1 MDNPRR
7 PLAAGHTLGGI
18 NVLEQI
24 RLLIKLQAVDKTTF
38 ALEQEQAAIPVRL
51 AELSLDQD
59 RLAQALQAVQTEL
72 DALLARR
79 KDLENNGESIRSRM
93 RKAES
98 RLMGAKTQREYRAA
112 SAEMDEGKDALKAG
126 DDMLMEAMERQEV
139 LEKQAAVLTT
149 QLATVTAQVD
159 EQRAILSQR
168 AQEISQLLASMADG
182 RSKMAA
188 RVEVSLLREYNY
200 IRQARQG
207 VALAGV
213 RNGTCQVCHM
223 DIPPQQ
229 FNELQR
235 LDKIMACQS
244 CKRLLYWADAEGLAD
259 LS

>member
-1 MDNPRR
+1 M
-7 PLAAGHTLGGI
+7 
-18 NVLEQI
+18 LEQI
-24 RLLIKLQAVDKTTF
+24 RLLIKLQSVDKTTF
-38 ALEQEQAAIPVRL
+38 SLEQEQAAIPVRL

-59 RLAQALQAVQTEL
+59 RLQQAHQAVKAEL
-72 DALLARR
+72 DILLARR
-79 KDLENNGESIRSRM
+79 RDLEGNGESLRSRL
-93 RKAES
+93 RKADS

-112 SAEMDEGKDALKAG
+112 SAEIEEGKDALKAS
-126 DDMLMEAMERQEV
+126 DDMLMEVMERQEV
-139 LEKQAAVLTT
+139 LEKQMAILAE
-149 QLATVTAQVD
+149 QLAQVTARVD
-159 EQRAILSQR
+159 EQRAILAKR
-168 AQEISQLLASMADG
+168 AHEISLILGQMSAG
-182 RSKMAA
+182 RAETAA
-188 RVEVSLLREYNY
+188 QVESTLLREYNF

-244 CKRLLYWADAEGLAD
+244 CKRLLYWADADGLAD

>member
-1 MDNPRR
+1 MLD
-7 PLAAGHTLGGI
+7 
-18 NVLEQI
+18 QI
-24 RLLIKLQAVDKTTF
+24 RLLIRLQYVDKTVF
-38 ALEQEQAAIPVRL
+38 VLEQEQAAIPVRL

-59 RLAQALQAVQTEL
+59 RLQQAYQVQNNEL
-72 DALLARR
+72 EALLARR
-79 KDLENNGESIRSRM
+79 KELEANGESLRARQ
-93 RKAES
+93 RKADS

-112 SAEMDEGKDALKAG
+112 SAEIDEGKDALKASE
-126 DDMLMEAMERQEV
+126 DMLMEVMERQEG
-139 LEKQAAVLTT
+139 LEKQVAVLGE
-149 QLATVTAQVD
+149 QLAQVTTQVD
-159 EQRAILSQR
+159 EQRASLAKR
-168 AQEISQLLASMADG
+168 AQEINLLLSQMSNG
-182 RSKMAA
+182 RAETAA
-188 RVEVSLLREYNY
+188 QVEVSLLREYNF

-213 RNGTCQVCHM
+213 KNGTCQVCHM

>member
-1 MDNPRR
+1 M
-7 PLAAGHTLGGI
+7 
-18 NVLEQI
+18 LEQI
-24 RLLIKLQAVDKTTF
+24 RLLIKLQSVDKTTF
-38 ALEQEQAAIPVRL
+38 SLEQEQAAIPVRL

-59 RLAQALQAVQTEL
+59 RLQQAHQAVKAEL
-72 DALLARR
+72 DILLARR
-79 KDLENNGESIRSRM
+79 RDLEGNGESLRSRL
-93 RKAES
+93 RKADS

-112 SAEMDEGKDALKAG
+112 SAEIEEGKDALKAS
-126 DDMLMEAMERQEV
+126 DDMLMEVMERQEV
-139 LEKQAAVLTT
+139 LEKQMAVLAE
-149 QLATVTAQVD
+149 QLAQVTARVD
-159 EQRAILSQR
+159 EQRAILAKR
-168 AQEISQLLASMADG
+168 AHEISLILGQMSAGRAETAAQVESTLL
-182 RSKMAA
+182 K
-188 RVEVSLLREYNY
+188 EYNF